1 VYLHE
6 VMTNQELLMI
16 FPFLLKML
24 VKAVEFSAFEN
35 VKIMFF
41 KLDANQAR
49 IINLAPLDI
58 ESILLFSSRR
68 HNNKFSL
75 TEIYILQLKFII
87 Y

>member
-1 VYLHE
+1 
-6 VMTNQELLMI
+6 
-16 FPFLLKML
+16 
-24 VKAVEFSAFEN
+24 
-35 VKIMFF
+35 MFF

-87 Y
+87 YYDNKDSYYIMPMLIVRINYLKYILGYLSKKKDCANE